1 MPNPTS
7 LTMQED
13 EVDAPED
20 YLEFVDRNN
29 NRVDAEKKVARSVPK
44 LPVPPDRVKQIKAAM
59 DKHYDRRADDEDMAS
74 KIAKILDDAVAA
86 AKAKTTVDPGTMTA
100 TPATPNTGLRY
111 DDGKPRFDL
120 IPPEA
125 VIALAAHY
133 ERGARKYADRN
144 WEKGM
149 AWGKCFASMQRHAW
163 AWSNGEDIDAET
175 DTHHMIAVA
184 WNALALYTY
193 AMRKIGTDD
202 RAVKNAG

>member
-1 MPNPTS
+1 MDYTA
-7 LTMQED
+7 TGE
-13 EVDAPED
+13 PED
-20 YLEFVDRNN
+20 YTEWVDRTNK
-29 NRVDAEKKVARSVPK
+29 RMVKVPA
-44 LPVPPDRVKQIKAAM
+44 PDRPFLSALQK
-59 DKHYDRRADDEDMAS
+59 
-74 KIAKILDDAVAA
+74 
-86 AKAKTTVDPGTMTA
+86 P
-100 TPATPNTGLRY
+100 PNNSGLRY

-120 IPPEA
+120 VPPEA
-125 VIALAAHY
+125 MIALAAHY

-202 RAVKNAG
+202 RAVKNAD